1 MNLRLMAGRSD
12 KLGNERMWRRAND
25 KCFRVFLDSSL
36 IWSAPRNRV
45 FAILGKKKKRRGKK
59 TALIDSFTDYIPIND
74 EVISTTEGGGTS
86 TDGCDQ

>member
-1 MNLRLMAGRSD
+1 MFSSVFGFVLNLVGATKQS
-12 KLGNERMWRRAND
+12 
-25 KCFRVFLDSSL
+25 FRH
-36 IWSAPRNRV
+36 IR
-45 FAILGKKKKRRGKK
+45 KKKKRRGKK